1 MRMMG
6 SVNSTVRI
14 QDEDDFSDVPAIIK
28 GKEVEHSKVLSEL
41 LKTIPENVDFRA
53 LAGLEEGKP
62 LNARHYTVYTVK
74 EILRIA
80 KELDW
85 NICQHHNYVY
95 VYNGRY
101 WKKIEDEQLKR
112 FLGESAKKMGWDE
125 SFSDYYLNRD
135 QLIKQFKSEA
145 YLSAPVPDGSRVL
158 INLKNG
164 TFEISNTGTQLKD
177 FNADDFLTYQLPFA
191 YDPSAEAPLFQEY
204 LARVLPDLSLQRI
217 LSEYAGYIFIPTA
230 TLKLEKV
237 LMLYGSGANGK
248 SVFFDILKALV
259 GDEYFSTYSLQS
271 LTDSTGYYRAD
282 LADRLINYSSE
293 ISGRIE
299 TAYFKQ
305 LASGEPIEARLPHKD
320 PIVIKDYARL
330 IFNVNQ
336 LPHDVEHTEAFFRRF
351 LILPF
356 DVTIPEEERDIHLAK
371 KIIRDEL
378 PGVFNWALA
387 GLNRLMEQQAFT
399 YSERAEQQ
407 LRTYRKESDSV
418 ALFLEDS
425 GYKKSLEDYT
435 TQKELLSVYRAY
447 CYENGYRPTS
457 NIKFGRRLEAIGHL
471 REDKSIGKVVYVI
484 KE

>member
-1 MRMMG
+1 MMG

-14 QDEDDFSDVPAIIK
+14 QDDDDFSDIPAVIK

-41 LKTIPENVDFRA
+41 LKTIPENVDFLA
-53 LAGLEEGKP
+53 LAGLNKGDS
-62 LNARHYTVYTVK
+62 LSARHYTVYTVK
-74 EILRIA
+74 EVLRIA

-85 NICQHHNYVY
+85 NICQHHDFVY
-95 VYNGRY
+95 VYNGQY
-101 WKKIEDEQLKR
+101 WSKIEDEQLKR

-135 QLIKQFKSEA
+135 QLFKQFKSEA
-145 YLSAPVPDGSRVL
+145 YLPAPEPDGRKVL
-158 INLKNG
+158 INLQNG
-164 TFEISNTGTQLKD
+164 TFEISATGTQLKD

-191 YDPSAEAPLFQEY
+191 YDPSAEATLFQEY
-204 LARVLPDLSLQRI
+204 LDRVLPDSSLQRI

-237 LMLYGSGANGK
+237 LMLFGSGANGK

-271 LTDSTGYYRAD
+271 LTDTNGYYRAD
-282 LADRLINYSSE
+282 LADRLVNYSSE

-305 LASGEPIEARLPHKD
+305 LASGEPIEARLPYKE

-356 DVTIPEEERDIHLAK
+356 NVTIPEDERDIHLAR

-399 YSERAEQQ
+399 HSELAEQQ
-407 LRTYRKESDSV
+407 LQTYRKESDSV

-425 GYKKSLEDYT
+425 GYKKSLEGYTSQKKLHSAYQDY
-435 TQKELLSVYRAY
+435 
-447 CYENGYRPTS
+447 CIDNGYKPAS
-457 NIKFGRRLEAIGHL
+457 NIVFGRRLDALGYI
-471 REDKSIGKVVYVI
+471 REDKSIGKVVYV
-484 KE
+484 KKQ